1 MRRLLD
7 SLRDAHNS
15 LLITALLLL
24 CLAGLLYLYPRE
36 GNFKYTYTEGQIW
49 LYDDYFAPEE
59 TEIYLLDNEY
69 ENAKEALKQN
79 AIPVYRRKSDIETA
93 KLAAAKEAVH
103 QAIAYMNPSDF
114 SEWTGFSMK
123 DEGAMEA
130 AETGVLDALHD
141 IFEIGVINLDSRH
154 EEFTS
159 EKQIRVIE
167 GAYAADVEVG
177 DLLTLSSAFERFSN
191 DHRSGPAYIHDAITP
206 MIAYN
211 LVYDEAAT
219 LKLIETKIN
228 GIPRKSGELKQGQLI
243 IRKGERVGTDEMRE
257 LDAIR
262 KNFEADKGSRSWWI
276 ILIGQALLIGMALL
290 SIVII
295 TFIVRPEILV
305 QPSRVTFLLILIL
318 IMALMV
324 KGALLS
330 ENINELLIPLCILP
344 IVLRA
349 FYDSRFALLF
359 HIIVVCML
367 GFIVPSSFDF
377 VILHSFSGVVLL
389 YGMKS
394 VARRSEF
401 FTASFILLVSYSITF
416 FGLKIVQEGN
426 LNAIHL
432 QDFGWLAGNALLSLL
447 AFPMIYLFE
456 RSFGFLSEIRL
467 LEISDP
473 SNQLLRDLNE
483 KAPGTFQHSLQV
495 ANLAEEAIREIGG
508 NALLVRVGALYHDIG
523 KMDSMAYFTENQH
536 GVNPHNNLE
545 PIESSR
551 IIVQHVIS
559 GIEMARK
566 ARLPE
571 EIIDFIRTHHG
582 TSRTEYFYRKALQFD
597 PSIDDKQFRY
607 PGPLPFTRETAVVM
621 MADSVEASSRS
632 LKTFTDESISELI
645 NTIVDYQQE
654 MGQFQNSPLTFKDIS
669 LIKKVF
675 HRKLMNIY
683 HARIAYPEK
692 IR

>member
-1 MRRLLD
+1 MRKLID
-7 SLRDAHNS
+7 SIRDAHNA
-15 LLITALLLL
+15 LLIGALLLL
-24 CLAGLLYLYPRE
+24 CLGGLLYLYPRE
-36 GNFKYTYTEGQIW
+36 GNFKYTYSEGQIW
-49 LYDDYFAPEE
+49 PYEDFFAPKE
-59 TEIYLLDNEY
+59 TEIYLMDDEF
-69 ENAKEALKQN
+69 ESAKAAFRQS
-79 AIPVYRRKSDIETA
+79 AIPVYRRESGVETKKIE
-93 KLAAAKEAVH
+93 AAREVIH
-103 QAIAYMNPSDF
+103 QAVAYMNPTDF
-114 SEWTGFSMK
+114 SEWTGKSVK
-123 DEGAMEA
+123 DEGAIEA
-130 AETGVLDALHD
+130 AEAGVIEALHD
-141 IFEIGVINLDSRH
+141 IFEIGVINLDSQH
-154 EEFTS
+154 EDFDTNRE
-159 EKQIRVIE
+159 IRVIE
-167 GAYAADVEVG
+167 GAYAADVKVA

-191 DHRSGPAYIHDAITP
+191 DRRSGPAYIHDAVTP

-219 LKLIETKIN
+219 LKLIETRIN
-228 GIPRKSGELKQGQLI
+228 GIPRKKGELKEGQLV
-243 IRKGERVGTDEMRE
+243 IRKGERVGTDEIRE

-262 KNFEADKGSRSWWI
+262 KNFEADKGSRSWWL
-276 ILIGQALLIGMALL
+276 ILLGQALLIGMALL
-290 SIVII
+290 CIMVII
-295 TFIVRPEILV
+295 YIVRPEILE

-324 KGALLS
+324 KGALLTDNVS
-330 ENINELLIPLCILP
+330 ELLVPLCILP

-349 FYDSRFALLF
+349 FYDSRFALLV
-359 HIIVVCML
+359 HIVNVCML

-377 VILHSFSGVVLL
+377 VILHSFSGVMLL

-401 FTASFILLVSYSITF
+401 FTASFILLIAYSITF
-416 FGLKIVQEGN
+416 FALKVVQDGN
-426 LNAIHL
+426 LNAITL

-447 AFPMIYLFE
+447 AFPMIFLFE

-467 LEISDP
+467 LEISDS

-508 NALLVRVGALYHDIG
+508 NELLVRVGALYHDIG
-523 KMDSMAYFTENQH
+523 KMESMAYFTENQH
-536 GVNPHNNLE
+536 GVNPHNDLE
-545 PIESSR
+545 PSESAR
-551 IIVQHVIS
+551 IIIRHVIA

-571 EIIDFIRTHHG
+571 EVVDFIRTHHG
-582 TSRTEYFYRKALQFD
+582 TSRTEYFYRKALQAD
-597 PSIDDKQFRY
+597 PQLDDTPYRY

-632 LKTFTDESISELI
+632 LKEFTDESISDLI
-645 NTIVDYQQE
+645 NNIIDYQQE
-654 MGQFQNSPLTFKDIS
+654 MGQFQNAPLTFKDIS